1 MQIVAERV
9 SNKRIAEL
17 DYLKCVFILLMI
29 AFHLVFFSDKY
40 PEAKQWVYTFHMP
53 AFLILS
59 GYLMRVE
66 KRPSEFLRMMFWI
79 LIPYLI
85 METGYVVLSAI
96 LPVRERVD
104 ELSAGLLLDKLFLH
118 PMGPYWYL
126 HTFML
131 CGVGYYGVFHP
142 KGKMSEVSRLI
153 ALGVCYA
160 ILAECFRVVSL
171 PNTLYFLAGVAIR
184 RGGVKLTSFFR
195 PSLWAIVPLVWLSMD
210 EANLDRFTLG
220 GAAIVYLVLSLL
232 LSVYPALPA
241 KMKEVASYIG
251 SHTLI
256 LLVFSP
262 VFTMLSKAL
271 VPFLAFDH
279 SGLVFLIVALIITV
293 YGSFGVA
300 WCMDRMHISPYF
312 WGKKRMLQPFRT

>member
-1 MQIVAERV
+1 MEKAMNKRVAE
-9 SNKRIAEL
+9 I

-40 PEAKQWVYTFHMP
+40 PWVKQWVYTFHMP

-59 GYLMRVE
+59 GYLMRIE
-66 KRPSEFLRMMFWI
+66 KRPGEFGRMMVWI

-85 METGYVVLSAI
+85 MEAGYVVLSAV
-96 LPVRERVD
+96 LPVREKVD
-104 ELSAGLLLDKLFLH
+104 GLSVGLLLDKLCLH

-131 CGVGYYGVFHP
+131 CGVAYYGVFHP
-142 KGKMSEVSRLI
+142 RGKPSVVSRLI
-153 ALGVCYA
+153 VLGVCYA

-171 PNTLYFLAGVAIR
+171 PNALYFLAGVAVR
-184 RGGVKLTSFFR
+184 RGGVEFTSFFR
-195 PSLWAIVPLVWLSMD
+195 PSFWAVVPLGWLSAD
-210 EANLDRFTLG
+210 AANLDRFTLG
-220 GAAIVYLVLSLL
+220 GAAIVYLIISLL
-232 LSVYPALPA
+232 LSVYPALPQ
-241 KMKEVASYIG
+241 KVKGVASYVG

-271 VPFLAFDH
+271 VPLLAFDP
-279 SGLVFLIVALIITV
+279 SGLVFLMVALGITV
-293 YGSFGVA
+293 CGSFGLA
-300 WCMDRMHISPYF
+300 WCLDRLHLSPYF
-312 WGKKRMLQPFRT
+312 WGKERMLQPFRT

>member
-1 MQIVAERV
+1 MEKAMNKRVAE
-9 SNKRIAEL
+9 I

-40 PEAKQWVYTFHMP
+40 PWVKQWVYTFHMP

-59 GYLMRVE
+59 GYLMRIE
-66 KRPSEFLRMMFWI
+66 KRPGEFGRMMVWI

-85 METGYVVLSAI
+85 MEAGYVVLSAV
-96 LPVRERVD
+96 LPVREKVD
-104 ELSAGLLLDKLFLH
+104 GLSVGLLLDKLCLH

-131 CGVGYYGVFHP
+131 CGVAYYGVFHP
-142 KGKMSEVSRLI
+142 QGKPGVVSRLI
-153 ALGVCYA
+153 VLGVCYA

-171 PNTLYFLAGVAIR
+171 PNALYFLAGVAVR
-184 RGGVKLTSFFR
+184 RGGVEFTSFFR
-195 PSLWAIVPLVWLSMD
+195 PSFWAVVPLVWLSAD
-210 EANLDRFTLG
+210 VANLDRFTLG
-220 GAAIVYLVLSLL
+220 GAAIVYLIISLL
-232 LSVYPALPA
+232 LSVYPALPQ
-241 KMKEVASYIG
+241 KVKGVASYVG

-271 VPFLAFDH
+271 VPLLAFDP
-279 SGLVFLIVALIITV
+279 SGLVFLMVALGITV
-293 YGSFGVA
+293 CGSFGLA
-300 WCMDRMHISPYF
+300 WCLDRLRLSPYF
-312 WGKKRMLQPFRT
+312 WGKERMLQPFRT

>member
-1 MQIVAERV
+1 
-9 SNKRIAEL
+9 
-17 DYLKCVFILLMI
+17 
-29 AFHLVFFSDKY
+29 
-40 PEAKQWVYTFHMP
+40 
-53 AFLILS
+53 
-59 GYLMRVE
+59 
-66 KRPSEFLRMMFWI
+66 
-79 LIPYLI
+79 
-85 METGYVVLSAI
+85 
-96 LPVRERVD
+96 
-104 ELSAGLLLDKLFLH
+104 
-118 PMGPYWYL
+118 
-126 HTFML
+126 
-131 CGVGYYGVFHP
+131 
-142 KGKMSEVSRLI
+142 
-153 ALGVCYA
+153 
-160 ILAECFRVVSL
+160 
-171 PNTLYFLAGVAIR
+171 
-184 RGGVKLTSFFR
+184 
-195 PSLWAIVPLVWLSMD
+195 MD